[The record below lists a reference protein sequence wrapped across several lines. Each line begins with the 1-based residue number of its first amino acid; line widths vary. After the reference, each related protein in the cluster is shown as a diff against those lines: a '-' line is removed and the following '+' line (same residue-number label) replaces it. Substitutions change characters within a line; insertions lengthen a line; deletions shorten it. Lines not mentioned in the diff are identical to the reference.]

1 MKKILLSNCA
11 FFLAANANVFGF
23 ELVTPRYL
31 NLNGDDSDDDDDE
44 VVVHTGGNHAPY
56 SAEWYIDLTVATWC
70 LLIAGLM
77 AGLILGL
84 ASIDHLSLE
93 ITSKKS
99 KKLEKSCN
107 RIFAVIH
114 HHHWMLVTLLLINAA
129 GLETLPIY
137 LNKAMD
143 EFLAIIIAVV
153 GVLFIGQLIP

>member
-1 MKKILLSNCA
+1 MNKFVLINCVLTY
-11 FFLAANANVFGF
+11 FANAQTFS
-23 ELVTPRYL
+23 EIIEPRYL
-31 NLNGDDSDDDDDE
+31 NLHDYDDDE
-44 VVVHTGGNHAPY
+44 EVVHHGGNHAPF
-56 SAEWYIDLTVATWC
+56 SFEWYIDLTVALWC

-143 EFLAIIIAVV
+143 EFLAILIAVV

>member
-1 MKKILLSNCA
+1 MKKIVLINSLV
-11 FFLAANANVFGF
+11 FFANAQAFYY
-23 ELVTPRYL
+23 ELIVPNTKVMIL
-31 NLNGDDSDDDDDE
+31 SDDDDDE
-44 VVVHTGGNHAPY
+44 EEVVHKSGNHEPF
-56 SAEWYIDLTVATWC
+56 SFDWYIDLTVALWC

-143 EFLAIIIAVV
+143 EFLAILIAVV